1 MSKCALLRGPP
12 WARCVQGAVLWSTV
26 MDDPPNAD
34 ADAEATARAAR
45 EAREQAAR
53 AYAKNA
59 DANAN
64 ADATASADA
73 NAEAEPGF
81 FQRAKMA
88 PITFGLAAINLAV
101 MLWAENVGKTTDTVT
116 LLQFGAAE
124 PLHVWAGE
132 YWRVA
137 TCMFLHIGWIHFA
150 WNTYASVGW
159 CTAIERALGKGR
171 FLFLYLVS
179 GIGAGCL
186 SMATAA
192 IFGPKVSAGASG
204 AMFGIIGATLAIR
217 RRMLPSNAAFFAD
230 KGIRSTLIQIGIWT
244 AIGLT
249 ALNMDN
255 SAHLGGLITGFAIAW
270 IFTSR
275 VRSKLWPAFA
285 VAMATIGV
293 FAVRPWWAPT
303 GGDANRLTQ
312 LANNYFTDWK
322 NPARGER
329 LAEKGCS
336 RGVASACHVLA
347 EHLERTGGV
356 SPKVDEL
363 RKRGCDLDPGSC
375 DQVR

>member
-1 MSKCALLRGPP
+1 
-12 WARCVQGAVLWSTV
+12 
-26 MDDPPNAD
+26 MDDPPDAD
-34 ADAEATARAAR
+34 ADAKAR
-45 EAREQAAR
+45 ESRELAAR
-53 AYAKNA
+53 AYAKAHAGQAQVTPEARVRVAEGDTN
-59 DANAN
+59 
-64 ADATASADA
+64 ASADA
-73 NAEAEPGF
+73 SADTEPGF
-81 FQRAKMA
+81 FRRAKMA

-101 MLWAENVGKTTDTVT
+101 MLWAEKVGKTTDTVT

-179 GIGAGCL
+179 GLGAGCL

-255 SAHLGGLITGFAIAW
+255 SAHLGGLITGFAVAW

-275 VRSKLWPAFA
+275 VRSKLWPVFA
-285 VAMATIGV
+285 AAMVTVGV
-293 FAVRPWWAPT
+293 FAVRPWWVPT

-312 LANNYFTDWK
+312 LAQNYFTDWK

-336 RGVASACHVLA
+336 RGVASACQVLA

-356 SPKVDEL
+356 SPKADEL